1 MLPARAD
8 PGYSTWSA
16 PASPDPTVDEEDVIH
31 SVVARGHQ
39 RLSEAIHE
47 THLVDD
53 EDIHSVVAARHQHIR
68 ALPML
73 PGTALIGSHRLIH
86 WGSMHA
92 NSPMYANGSATEWER
107 PRRMLAFGLADARFE
122 PPLLHAD
129 LIRQRASL
137 RGWRPPLGARLAL
150 VAHVLVRSH
159 FEASRLLPLRPRTV
173 LLALRLL
180 REHAGSLADEAL
192 AWKSSG
198 ANEARGGAD
207 DALAWHSDGYGPRL
221 QLTLIRLYR
230 LQEAISGNQQACQ
243 PKSAGTPVQSASL
256 SAQAAGT
263 PAQSASRWLMY
274 AMAQDAASAYPSFD
288 DASAA
293 AAAAAAA
300 ASTSTSASASASASA
315 SSAAADD
322 DADSVVLIWRHQ
334 IREELTALVLY
345 LRSRRVT
352 ISRDLEAL
360 LEDNLKDDLS
370 PPPPP
375 AKPPPPAAATLAGP
389 PTAPAG
395 EGTQPA
401 GQLHQ
406 PPLEF
411 RQPRGTQLA
420 EQPAELTLQMLAE
433 AVQEM
438 RSQMRE
444 LKEEN
449 RRLHDDVQHRSPVRG
464 TLVAIRSP
472 SGAI

>member
-1 MLPARAD
+1 MSATDGPSGSPIRYVLPARAD

-16 PASPDPTVDEEDVIH
+16 PASPDPTVDE
-31 SVVARGHQ
+31 
-39 RLSEAIHE
+39 
-47 THLVDD
+47 

-73 PGTALIGSHRLIH
+73 PGTALIGSHRLIN

-92 NSPMYANGSATEWER
+92 NSPMSAANGSATEWER
-107 PRRMLAFGLADARFE
+107 PRRTLAFGLADARFE

-129 LIRQRASL
+129 LIRQRAGL

-150 VAHVLVRSH
+150 VAHILVRSH
-159 FEASRLLPLRPRTV
+159 FEANRPLPFRPRTM

-192 AWKSSG
+192 AWHSSG
-198 ANEARGGAD
+198 ANETRGGAD
-207 DALAWHSDGYGPRL
+207 DALAWHSGGYGPRL

-230 LQEAISGNQQACQ
+230 LQEAISGNQQACH

-256 SAQAAGT
+256 FAHSAGT
-263 PAQSASRWLMY
+263 PQSASRWLRY
-274 AMAQDAASAYPSFD
+274 TMAQEAASAYPSFD
-288 DASAA
+288 DAFTAA
-293 AAAAAAA
+293 AAAAAAVAAA
-300 ASTSTSASASASASA
+300 AS
-315 SSAAADD
+315 AADNDD
-322 DADSVVLIWRHQ
+322 DADSVELIWRHK

-360 LEDNLKDDLS
+360 LKDDLENELS

-375 AKPPPPAAATLAGP
+375 ATPLPPAAATLAGP
-389 PTAPAG
+389 PTALAG
-395 EGTQPA
+395 EGAQPA
-401 GQLHQ
+401 EQLRQ

-411 RQPRGTQLA
+411 RQSCGTQPA